1 MAKPSRST
9 LLARKAMEPKLA
21 LRLVCDTAALHRRLI
36 RKDGGSDAPGPSIP
50 ARELRIELAAA
61 VLIMKRNGLNHYC

>member
-9 LLARKAMEPKLA
+9 LLARKAMETKLA

-36 RKDGGSDAPGPSIP
+36 RKDGGSVSIRPGVSQIKKLLAP
-50 ARELRIELAAA
+50 L
-61 VLIMKRNGLNHYC
+61 VYLNNCRK